1 MERLVFSPASPSCS
15 LPISQIGSSSSSWKE
30 YVVESLCSIDK
41 NKIILHL
48 EKGKN
53 GNKHTSFC
61 NFLGLQRSTSY
72 AIANVLKVCSGEC
85 FGIFAQTCV
94 WTMIQKS
101 AGVEVWYISSIC
113 AMCFWNM
120 RYYKAA
126 STMLWQL
133 GLFAIEI
140 MMIIRNHHHRPL
152 QYLPGSTSDPVP
164 SDLHRCHRF
173 SET

>member
-1 MERLVFSPASPSCS
+1 MTAAL
-15 LPISQIGSSSSSWKE
+15 
-30 YVVESLCSIDK
+30 D
-41 NKIILHL
+41 
-48 EKGKN
+48 
-53 GNKHTSFC
+53 
-61 NFLGLQRSTSY
+61 SY

-94 WTMIQKS
+94 RTMIQKS
-101 AGVEVWYISSIC
+101 AGVELWHISSIC

-120 RYYKAA
+120 RYYNAA
-126 STMLWQL
+126 STMLWLWQL

-152 QYLPGSTSDPVP
+152 QYLPGSTSDPVS

-173 SET
+173 SETYTFSLSFILILISSYQPVIHSFLYSQLQQFRADSSMLNSFTQLSFMWHEST

>member
-1 MERLVFSPASPSCS
+1 MLFAD
-15 LPISQIGSSSSSWKE
+15 LADWILKFFLKE
-30 YVVESLCSIDK
+30 IRGGESLFNWYIEK
-41 NKIILHL
+41 KKLFFIWNKENTEINTLLFVI
-48 EKGKN
+48 
-53 GNKHTSFC
+53 
-61 NFLGLQRSTSY
+61 SY
-72 AIANVLKVCSGEC
+72 DHSANVLKVCSGEC
-85 FGIFAQTCV
+85 FGIFAHTCD

-120 RYYKAA
+120 RYYNAA
-126 STMLWQL
+126 STMLWLWQL